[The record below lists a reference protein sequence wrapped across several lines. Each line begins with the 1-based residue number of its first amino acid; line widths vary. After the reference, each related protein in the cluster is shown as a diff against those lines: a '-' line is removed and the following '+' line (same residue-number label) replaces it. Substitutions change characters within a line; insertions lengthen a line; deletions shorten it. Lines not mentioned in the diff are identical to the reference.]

1 MSQAAAFNV
10 STPVPTIG
18 ATTKV
23 VGAPKS
29 QFHQFALEYS
39 RILSDDYCHKKFL
52 TTKYAGKGNRFLF
65 NGKHVL
71 EFKQNA
77 DKTESPATSTEVKL
91 VTNIEGKNVEAKF
104 DSKGLLRVWTN
115 WGEYNLWKPMSIVTK
130 IKTNNTFKKL
140 SGSVCSEYKGPHC
153 DASVRL
159 DVKDGLIPFL
169 NQKTILREGKLSG
182 GYATKL
188 NLQNFSFRRYDA
200 FISYRFKDLDLYL
213 EHVSQNKEKLTP
225 GKLIFGSVFKKG
237 NNAYVARASY
247 RPAKENH
254 LRFVLGT
261 HAKVNDKTELRAKL
275 DSNAKLS
282 LATRFRYNSNL
293 SVVAGTQVSLTN
305 PGTFVTGRLIPIPLG
320 LTVEFSYI

>member
-1 MSQAAAFNV
+1 MSLTSATKV
-10 STPVPTIG
+10 STPSSSS
-18 ATTKV
+18 AANTKV
-23 VGAPKS
+23 AGAPKT
-29 QFHQFALEYS
+29 QFHQFGLEYG

-52 TTKYAGKGNRFLF
+52 TTKYAGKGNKFIF
-65 NGKHVL
+65 NGKHTL

-77 DKTESPATSTEVKL
+77 DKSESPSTSTEAKI
-91 VTNIEGKNVEAKF
+91 VTNIEGKNVETKF

-130 IKTNNTFKKL
+130 VKTNNTFKKL
-140 SGSVCSEYKGPHC
+140 SGWISSEYKGPHC

-159 DVKDGLIPFL
+159 DVKDGLVPYL

-188 NLQNFSFRRYDA
+188 NLQNFTLRRYDA
-200 FISYRFKDLDLYL
+200 FVSYRFKDLDLYL

-237 NNAYVARASY
+237 DNAYVARASY

-282 LATRFRYNSNL
+282 LATRFRYSQNL
-293 SVVAGTQVSLTN
+293 SIVAGTQVSLTN
-305 PGTFVTGRLIPIPLG
+305 PGSFVTGRLVPIPLG
-320 LTVEFSYI
+320 LTVEFSFN